1 MKRLIVLSCVFFATS
16 LFAEGQLT
24 LSNKA
29 NKPIIIAIETNMETY
44 GKKLI
49 QNIDQLTTL
58 KGNKINSLTIDDQKI
73 DAFTGIPLEKEKPGA
88 AEPIRYSLIISPVGS
103 KISILFTQN
112 LGVSTLKKDP
122 TDIPAINIS
131 TRVSATAENI
141 EQLLKENFE
150 NLFPKNVNIL
160 LRNFNSNLNIV
171 KNART
176 LWQTRINDWKTL
188 INSLDIATSLKPTY
202 LSYVTS
208 LIEINNKVIQA
219 LIDNFNN
226 NITPAIKSGYRNQY
240 QLDVKEINLDNI
252 VKSSALIDIS
262 RNSLEKI
269 IEIIKKLESNKP
281 SFYQTSSKKAYNLIK
296 AFSDIIKNIF
306 PQIYQG
312 FTQIKK

>member
-1 MKRLIVLSCVFFATS
+1 MKRT
-16 LFAEGQLT
+16 
-24 LSNKA
+24 
-29 NKPIIIAIETNMETY
+29 PI
-44 GKKLI
+44 
-49 QNIDQLTTL
+49 
-58 KGNKINSLTIDDQKI
+58 
-73 DAFTGIPLEKEKPGA
+73 
-88 AEPIRYSLIISPVGS
+88 
-103 KISILFTQN
+103 
-112 LGVSTLKKDP
+112 